1 MKKRFI
7 FTLLAGL
14 TVFSATAQEE
24 LDYQKAPQA
33 ILDLLEAKP
42 TPIMRMDSKGQRML
56 LLERAALPSIAELA
70 EPELRLAGYRIN
82 PSNYAQTRSNTFTGI
97 KIQNVA
103 NQEVVAIKNLP
114 TNLAISAVQWSPD
127 ETKIAFINV
136 TPTQLEIWVIDLTT
150 QTASKISNLG
160 QNATFSNTFDWFPDS
175 KSLLIRTVPTG
186 RGEKP
191 TANPV
196 PTGATIQENIARKA
210 PSRTFQDLL
219 KNKYDENLFDYYFTS
234 QVVKLG
240 LDGSVQ
246 PISKAGVVLNAT
258 VSPDGNYVLMRTIHR
273 PYSYLVPAS
282 RFPMNI
288 EIYDTKGNLVKQLI
302 DLPLQ
307 DNIPVGFDAV
317 QKEPR
322 NYAWRE
328 DASATVY
335 WVEAQD
341 GGNPK
346 TEAAIRDKVFALAAP
361 FNGTATEIASTAL
374 RFAGIQ
380 WGNAQTAICN
390 EFWWANRKIVTKLI
404 NPEKPTTPAVVL
416 FDRSTEDRY
425 NDPGQPQ
432 MKRNEFGRYVLDIQK
447 DNNVFMVGEGAS
459 EEGNRPFIDKF
470 NLTTKK
476 SQRLFRSEAPYYEQI
491 ISVLDA
497 EKQLLVTS
505 RESKTEN
512 PNFFIRDLK
521 KKKDNVKQI
530 TFFPHPYSQLKDVQK
545 QKLRY
550 KRADGLDLT
559 ATLYL
564 PADYKKENGALPT
577 FVWAYPEEFKSKAA
591 AAQVQG
597 SPYEFTY
604 LSWGSP
610 IFFVTQGYAVLDDA
624 SMPIVGEGDKEP
636 NDSFVEQLVAN
647 AKAVIDEGVRLGVV
661 DAKRVGVGGH
671 SYGAFMTANLLT
683 NCDLFRA
690 GIARSGAYN
699 RTLTPFGFQQE
710 ERTYWQAPK
719 VYNEMSPFMNAEK
732 MNEPL
737 LLVHGELDNNA
748 GTFPLQSERYF
759 NALKGLGA
767 TVRYVLLPLE
777 SHGYR
782 AKESVN
788 HMFWEMT
795 EWLDKYVKKAK

>member
-14 TVFSATAQEE
+14 IGFSATAQEE
-24 LDYQKAPQA
+24 LNYQKPPQA
-33 ILDLLEAKP
+33 VLDLLEAKP
-42 TPIMRMDSKGQRML
+42 TPIMRMDSKGQRMV
-56 LLERAALPSIAELA
+56 LLERAALPSITELA

-82 PSNYAQTRSNTFTGI
+82 PNNYAQTRSNTFIGI
-97 KIQNVA
+97 KVQNVA

-114 TNLAISAVQWSPD
+114 TALAISAVQWSPD

-136 TPTQLEIWVIDLTT
+136 TNTQLEIWVIDLTT

-160 QNATFSNTFDWFPDS
+160 QNATFSNTFDWFSDS

-246 PISKAGVVLNAT
+246 PIGKAGVVLSAT

-273 PYSYLVPAS
+273 PYSYLVPAG
-282 RFPMNI
+282 RFPTNI
-288 EIYDTKGNLVKQLI
+288 EIYDTKGNVVKQLI

-322 NYAWRE
+322 NYTWRE
-328 DASATVY
+328 DAPATVY

-346 TEAAIRDKVFALAAP
+346 TEAAIRDKVFALTAP
-361 FNGTATEIASTAL
+361 FNGTPTEIAATAL

-404 NPEKPTTPAVVL
+404 NPEKTNTPAVVL
-416 FDRSTEDRY
+416 FDRSTEDKY

-447 DNNVFMVGEGAS
+447 DNSVFMVGEGAS
-459 EEGNRPFIDKF
+459 DEGNRPFIDKF
-470 NLTTKK
+470 SLTTKK
-476 SQRLFRSEAPYYEQI
+476 SQRLFRSEAPYYEQVI
-491 ISVLDA
+491 AVLDA

-505 RESKTEN
+505 RESKTDN

-521 KKKDNVKQI
+521 KKKDNLKQI
-530 TFFPHPYSQLKDVQK
+530 TFFPHPYPQLKNVQK

-610 IFFVTQGYAVLDDA
+610 ILFVTQGYAVLDDA

-683 NCDLFRA
+683 HSDLFRA

-719 VYNEMSPFMNAEK
+719 VYNEMSPFMNADK

-788 HMFWEMT
+788 HMFWEMN
-795 EWLDKYVKKAK
+795 EWLDRYVKKAK